1 MKSETAVPPGSP
13 PDGQGTPF
21 ESEGD
26 QTSQNIEA
34 VLDFYTREE
43 QKISRSQRI
52 LERISNFVGQP
63 VSLGFILVFVAL
75 WMVAKPV
82 QYGVGDHPERDKDQN
97 EAEKDRLPDKVA
109 DALEDP
115 LRAADLLLFTRV
127 EIQNGL
133 DILAGLV
140 AFGFEWRALA
150 IRWRPRRNSSF
161 GFHQGMLLD
170 PACTDPLEKWNV
182 TWVAT

>member
-1 MKSETAVPPGSP
+1 M
-13 PDGQGTPF
+13 DG
-21 ESEGD
+21 
-26 QTSQNIEA
+26 
-34 VLDFYTREE
+34 
-43 QKISRSQRI
+43 
-52 LERISNFVGQP
+52 
-63 VSLGFILVFVAL
+63 
-75 WMVAKPV
+75 
-82 QYGVGDHPERDKDQN
+82 PERDKDQN

-109 DALEDP
+109 DTLEDP

-170 PACTDPLEKWNV
+170 PACPDPLEKWMAGTKEERRIV
-182 TWVAT
+182 GVEDGPSGGTRFELVYLKAKGVDVR

>member
-1 MKSETAVPPGSP
+1 MAIA
-13 PDGQGTPF
+13 DIRQI
-21 ESEGD
+21 
-26 QTSQNIEA
+26 TSQLFQQVDKLRGLLLGQESHFQIQMRS
-34 VLDFYTREE
+34 LFRELGE
-43 QKISRSQRI
+43 PILLGQHHGRGQQRSQTDNPLQPGKRRRI
-52 LERISNFVGQP
+52 EFGH
-63 VSLGFILVFVAL
+63 
-75 WMVAKPV
+75 AKPA
-82 QYGVGDHPERDKDQN
+82 QYGVGDHPNRDKDQN
-97 EAEKDRLPDKVA
+97 EADKDRLPDKVA

-170 PACTDPLEKWNV
+170 PACPDPLEKWNV